1 MSDWEVRPT
10 MAVLSP
16 NKKLAASYYASK
28 GTEYARL
35 LADDVVLID
44 WDIGAPLTGA
54 VTTGKE
60 AYVHNRKNR
69 EFESEITRMTEEGN
83 VVVVEGFAR
92 GSKKDGGT
100 WTVHFCD
107 VYEIENGKF
116 KRISTHGV
124 DLKAPG

>member
-1 MSDWEVRPT
+1 VDVWPT
-10 MAVLSP
+10 MTVLSP
-16 NKKLAASYYASK
+16 NKELVASYYASR
-28 GTEYARL
+28 GTQYARL

-54 VTTGKE
+54 VTKGKE
-60 AYVHNRKNR
+60 AYVRNRQNR
-69 EFESEITRMTEEGN
+69 EFESEITRMTEENN

-92 GSKKDGGT
+92 GTKEDGGS

-116 KRISTHGV
+116 QRISTHGV
-124 DLKAPG
+124 DLKQSP